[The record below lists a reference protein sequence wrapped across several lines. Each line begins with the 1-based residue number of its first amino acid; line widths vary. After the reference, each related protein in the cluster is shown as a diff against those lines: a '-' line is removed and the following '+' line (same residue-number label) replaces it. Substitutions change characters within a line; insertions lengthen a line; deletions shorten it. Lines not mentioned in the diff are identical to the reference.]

1 LQRGVGAFVRK
12 SVKTEVLAALGSRLG
27 DAAIDPTIWPELLN
41 EISAA
46 VGAAGAALLQS
57 DVRTFD
63 IPRSAGADEVISYY
77 FESGWYENDIRAQRG
92 VPLLLRGEK
101 VIIDQDIVTPEEMA
115 NLGFYAENLAP
126 FGFQWFAAV
135 AFWSGSALWGLSIQ
149 RTAREGSFDNEDKR
163 VLSQLSQRLTEAAT
177 LSKAVGRAVITGV
190 TNALYLVKRP
200 ALALDRFGF
209 VLDTNRALDQILD
222 DEIRIK
228 DRRLHVSDQRARSF
242 LDSFI
247 DQSRMT
253 PDTAALPVRP
263 IVVRRTDKRPVVIHV
278 LPIDGAARSPFL
290 GARALLVFSD
300 LSKTSSPRATLL
312 SETFGLSPAEA
323 RLASLIACGISPER
337 AAEQLGIAR
346 ETIRNQLKAIFA
358 KTDTHRQGEL
368 IALLLRL

>member
-1 LQRGVGAFVRK
+1 MRAGLGALIRK
-12 SVKTEVLAALGSRLG
+12 SVNPEALTAISTRLG
-27 DAAIDPTIWPELLN
+27 DAAVDPTVWPELLN
-41 EISAA
+41 EISTA

-57 DVRTFD
+57 DIRTFD

-115 NLGFYAENLAP
+115 SLGFYAENLAP

-149 RTAREGSFDNEDKR
+149 RTAREGSFDNDDKH
-163 VLSQLSQRLTEAAT
+163 VLSQLSQRLSEAAT

-190 TNALYLVKRP
+190 TNALHLVKRP

-209 VLDTNRALDQILD
+209 VLEANLALDQILD

-228 DRRLHVSDQRARSF
+228 DRRLHVSDQRARSA

-247 DQSRMT
+247 TQSRT
-253 PDTAALPVRP
+253 IPDTAALAVEP
-263 IVVRRTDKRPVVIHV
+263 IVVRRRAKQPVVIRI

-290 GARALLVFSD
+290 GARALMVFSD
-300 LSKTSSPRATLL
+300 LNQKFLPRAALL
-312 SETFGLSPAEA
+312 SQAFGLSPAEA
-323 RLASLIACGISPER
+323 RLASLLASGISPEH
-337 AAEQLGIAR
+337 AAEQLGVAR
-346 ETIRNQLKAIFA
+346 ETVRNQLKAIFA

-368 IALLLRL
+368 IALISQL